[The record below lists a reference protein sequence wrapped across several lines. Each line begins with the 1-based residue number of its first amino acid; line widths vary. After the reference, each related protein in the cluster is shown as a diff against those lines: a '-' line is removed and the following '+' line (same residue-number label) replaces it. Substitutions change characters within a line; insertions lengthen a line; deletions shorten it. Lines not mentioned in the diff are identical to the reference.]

1 MLVVQK
7 PQAPSCR
14 EEQKVTP
21 QLTGAGSQGQP

>member
-1 MLVVQK
+1 MVAEK

-21 QLTGAGSQGQP
+21 RLTGAESQGKP